1 MKMAAQTTCGMTV
14 ATVGA
19 VVIAYYMFTKISR
32 KRMPPGPTPL
42 PFVGKEYL
50 VLCRGGQICQ

>member
-42 PFVGKEYL
+42 PFSTTDAAAN
-50 VLCRGGQICQ
+50 RRRRW